1 MVDVGMKHFL
11 ILSVTMLCLLGC
23 RREADQALGT
33 LEWDRV
39 NNRIPAS
46 EAILDIVVHEGQRV
60 TAGTLLMQVDDRKI
74 VSSYNELQARLQQA
88 EWELKEL
95 EAGPR
100 PETIAEVRARL
111 EASLATMKNSEEN
124 YQRQQTLLGTKSTS
138 KQKLDNARNEYLNAK
153 GEVNVLSA
161 SLDKLLAGTRREQV
175 EQAKCRVASLQAQLE
190 QVQLIRDDYSISAAR
205 DGVVDSLPFKLG
217 DRPPANAVVC
227 TLLAGD
233 RPWARV
239 YIPEPYRSRML
250 PGSEYRLRI
259 DGQEKVFSVR
269 LRSISSVASFTPYF
283 ALSEKDRSRLS
294 YIAELEIVDPEASKL
309 TGGTPVQL
317 LLEEQ

>member
-1 MVDVGMKHFL
+1 MKH
-11 ILSVTMLCLLGC
+11 ILRLSLAMLCLLGC
-23 RREADQALGT
+23 SREAEQALGT

-39 NNRIPAS
+39 NSRTPAS
-46 EAILDIVVHEGQRV
+46 EAILEIVVQEGQRV
-60 TAGTLLMQVDDRKI
+60 SAGTLLMQIDNRKI
-74 VSSYNELQARLQQA
+74 VNGYTDLQARLEQA
-88 EWELKEL
+88 TWLLKEL

-100 PETIAEVRARL
+100 EELIAEARAKL
-111 EASLATMKNSEEN
+111 EAALATMKNRDEM
-124 YQRQQTLLGTKSTS
+124 YKRQQVLFSKNSTS
-138 KQKLDNARNEYLNAK
+138 KQKLDNARNAYLSAK

-161 SLDKLLAGTRREQV
+161 SLDKLLAGTRKEQL
-175 EQAKCRVASLQAQLE
+175 EQAKFRVASLRAQLE
-190 QVQLIRDDYSISAAR
+190 QVQLIRDDYSIRAAR

-217 DRPPANAVVC
+217 DKPPMNAVVC

-250 PGSEYRLRI
+250 PGDDYRLLI
-259 DGQEKVFSVR
+259 DGQQQVFSTR

-294 YIAELEIVDPEASKL
+294 YIAELEILDPAASKL
-309 TGGTPVQL
+309 TAGTPVQL
-317 LLEEQ
+317 LLE